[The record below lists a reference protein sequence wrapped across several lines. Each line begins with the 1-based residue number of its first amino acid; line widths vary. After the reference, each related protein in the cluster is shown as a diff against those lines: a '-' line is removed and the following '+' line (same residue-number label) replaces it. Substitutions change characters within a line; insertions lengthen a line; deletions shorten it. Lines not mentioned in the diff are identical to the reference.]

1 MNSYAEFYAR
11 PHRGIDDPRL
21 EAQSRGWNIRASIG
35 ASGYYSEFTAGPG
48 SVVMSTLNLR
58 SLMAQTNGG
67 IGNVT
72 TNTGL
77 VEMAMA
83 YSRSR
88 MLCAAARLGVAD
100 ALGDEVRSVGFL
112 AESCQADADALYRL
126 LRALA
131 SIGVTVETT
140 PEHFRLTPFGRPLRR
155 DVPQSAW
162 SAVIFWA
169 DLLADD
175 WSLLTDCIRTG
186 KPARDVRD
194 PKIPSRWS
202 QDPESSSIF
211 RAVMGTA
218 PAEDY
223 APIAEAWDFSR
234 AKVVADLGGGGGSLI
249 LAVLS
254 LNPHL
259 RGMLVDLEPS
269 VDAAKS
275 RFAVE
280 DPSSRCELIAADL
293 TRSVP
298 AGADVYMLKHV
309 LHGRRDGDAIPIL
322 KNCRA
327 VIPRNGSLLIVEFIL
342 PPLVSHPDPLL
353 EGHLMSDLNMLAVTG
368 GKERSEREWRTLL
381 EAAGFILTGVYSV
394 GSDDLMVRNVGIL
407 EAKPA

>member
-1 MNSYAEFYAR
+1 MDQPNS
-11 PHRGIDDPRL
+11 
-21 EAQSRGWNIRASIG
+21 
-35 ASGYYSEFTAGPG
+35 
-48 SVVMSTLNLR
+48 
-58 SLMAQTNGG
+58 G

-88 MLCAAARLGVAD
+88 VLCAAARLGVAD
-100 ALGDEVRSVGFL
+100 ALGDEVRSVGFM
-112 AESCQADADALYRL
+112 AERCQADADALYRL

-131 SIGVTVETT
+131 SIGVTEETA
-140 PEHFRLTPFGRPLRR
+140 PEHFRLTPFGKPLRR
-155 DVPQSAW
+155 DVPESVW

-175 WSLLTDCIRTG
+175 WSLLTDCVRTG

-194 PKIPSRWS
+194 PNIPSRWS
-202 QDPESSSIF
+202 QDAEANSIF

-223 APIAEAWDFSR
+223 APIAKAWDFSR

-249 LAVLS
+249 LAVLG

-259 RGMLVDLEPS
+259 RAMLVDLEAS
-269 VDAAKS
+269 VEAAKA
-275 RFAVE
+275 RFAKE

-293 TRSVP
+293 TQSVP
-298 AGADVYMLKHV
+298 AGADVYMIKHV
-309 LHGRRDGDAIPIL
+309 LHGRQDGDAVTIL

-342 PPLVSHPDPLL
+342 PALVSHADPQL

-368 GKERSEREWRTLL
+368 GKERSEREWKTLF
-381 EAAGFILTGVYSV
+381 EAAGFILIGVYPV
-394 GSDDLMVRNVGIL
+394 GSDILMVRNVGIL
-407 EAKPA
+407 EARPA

>member
-1 MNSYAEFYAR
+1 
-11 PHRGIDDPRL
+11 
-21 EAQSRGWNIRASIG
+21 
-35 ASGYYSEFTAGPG
+35 
-48 SVVMSTLNLR
+48 
-58 SLMAQTNGG
+58 MAQPNSG

-88 MLCAAARLGVAD
+88 VLSAAASLGIAD

-112 AESCQADADALYRL
+112 AEKCQADADALYRL

-131 SIGVTVETT
+131 SIGVTEETT
-140 PEHFRLTPFGRPLRR
+140 PEHFRLTSFGKPLRR
-155 DVPQSAW
+155 DVPQSVW

-169 DLLADD
+169 DLLADE
-175 WSLLTDCIRTG
+175 WSLLTDCVRTG
-186 KPARDVRD
+186 KPARQVRD

-202 QDPESSSIF
+202 QVAEADSIF

-218 PAEDY
+218 PAQNY
-223 APIAEAWDFSR
+223 APIADAWDFSG

-249 LAVLS
+249 LAVLG

-259 RGMLVDLEPS
+259 RGMLVDLES
-269 VDAAKS
+269 SIDVAKP
-275 RFAVE
+275 RFAKE

-293 TRSVP
+293 TQSVP

-309 LHGRRDGDAIPIL
+309 LHGRRDAEAITIL
-322 KNCRA
+322 QNCRA
-327 VIPRNGSLLIVEFIL
+327 VIPVTPKHGSLLIIEFIL
-342 PPLVSHPDPLL
+342 PPIVSHADPQL

-381 EAAGFILTGVYSV
+381 EAAGFTRTGVYPV
-394 GSDDLMVRNVGIL
+394 GGDNLMVRNVGIL

>member
-1 MNSYAEFYAR
+1 
-11 PHRGIDDPRL
+11 
-21 EAQSRGWNIRASIG
+21 
-35 ASGYYSEFTAGPG
+35 
-48 SVVMSTLNLR
+48 
-58 SLMAQTNGG
+58 MAQPNSG

-88 MLCAAARLGVAD
+88 MLCAAARLGLAD

-112 AESCQADADALYRL
+112 AEKCQADGNALYRL

-131 SIGVTVETT
+131 SIGVTEETT
-140 PEHFRLTPFGRPLRR
+140 PEHFRLTSFGKPLRR
-155 DVPQSAW
+155 DVPQSVW

-175 WSLLTDCIRTG
+175 WFLLTDCVRTG
-186 KPARDVRD
+186 KPASQVRD

-202 QDPESSSIF
+202 QDPEAGSIF

-249 LAVLS
+249 LAVLR

-259 RGMLVDLEPS
+259 RGMLVDFEPS
-269 VDAAKS
+269 IDAAKT
-275 RFAVE
+275 RFAKE
-280 DPSSRCELIAADL
+280 DPSSQCDLIAADL
-293 TRSVP
+293 TQSVP

-309 LHGRRDGDAIPIL
+309 LHGRKDQDAVAIL
-322 KNCRA
+322 KNCYA
-327 VIPRNGSLLIVEFIL
+327 VTPRNGNLLIVEFIL
-342 PPLVSHPDPLL
+342 PPLVSHADLQL

-368 GKERSEREWRTLL
+368 GRERSEREWKTLL
-381 EAAGFILTGVYSV
+381 EAAGFILTGVYPV
-394 GSDDLMVRNVGIL
+394 GGDNRMVRNVGIL
-407 EAKPA
+407 EARPA